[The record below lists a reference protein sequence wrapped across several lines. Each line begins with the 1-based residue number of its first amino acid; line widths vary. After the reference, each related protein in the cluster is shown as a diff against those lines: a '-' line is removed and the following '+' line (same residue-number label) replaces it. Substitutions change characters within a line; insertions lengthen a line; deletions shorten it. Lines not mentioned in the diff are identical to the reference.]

1 MKIPSVNISPR
12 VQCGK
17 TAGKTRVS
25 VTQLNSKLHCRDFV
39 RMDDLAIVAPQS
51 RLISNPILRV
61 SDCRG
66 NAADSK
72 SHVLYNIKSLV
83 KKSLVSLVD
92 NFNIPYVRV

>member
-39 RMDDLAIVAPQS
+39 RMGRLVLEPVTGGGGFGGDWVELFPLHTAPA
-51 RLISNPILRV
+51 PPAG
-61 SDCRG
+61 G
-66 NAADSK
+66 NSTGVEDQC
-72 SHVLYNIKSLV
+72 
-83 KKSLVSLVD
+83 
-92 NFNIPYVRV
+92 